1 MKVVIDTNIVFSAL
15 LKRESTIKKFI
26 LDPTNQLYTC
36 NFLFVEIFKYRN
48 KIEKFSELGF
58 DDILNAMRIIL
69 SRVHFVNEGMIPPE
83 IFQKARSLCF
93 EVDEKDTPFVALS
106 LFLDAPLMTGDKNLI
121 KGLAAKGF
129 DNIVTLESIFK
140 QH

>member
-1 MKVVIDTNIVFSAL
+1 MKVVIDTNIIFSAL
-15 LKRESTIKKFI
+15 LKKESTIKKFI
-26 LDPTNQLYTC
+26 LDPTNELYTC

-48 KIEKFSELGF
+48 KIEKFSELEF
-58 DDILNAMRIIL
+58 DDILSAMRIIF

-83 IFQKARSLCF
+83 IFQKAHSLCF
-93 EVDEKDTPFVALS
+93 DVDEKDTPFVALS

-121 KGLAAKGF
+121 KDLAVKGF
-129 DNIVTLESIFK
+129 DNIVMLESIFK